1 MTDKLRTFEFRC
13 RGRIKAQSR
22 GSAAIALDV
31 SNIVMTATVNIAK
44 GVDKVY
50 IKLSNI
56 ELLGEVEGGDE

>member
-1 MTDKLRTFEFRC
+1 MTDQLKTFEFRC
-13 RGRIKAQSR
+13 RGTIKAEGW

-44 GVDKVY
+44 GVDKAY